1 MSPWKLGTRS
11 LLKAMNFPSGDHVGC
26 WSAPRPVVSC
36 RRWLPSGS
44 MVKMSSPGP
53 LRELAKAILPSILA
67 AAAEGTDAVG
77 GANAEPAQAAITDDN
92 SAART
97 NTLVPSLP
105 WADIHLLPRLRVHEG
120 RIGRDS
126 HGIRRLRSVLST
138 ARCHVGVR
146 RGWCPPNRVK
156 SRSRHSFGRTVDT
169 TKYISTPQLG
179 FTFSPLR

>member
-11 LLKAMNFPSGDHVGC
+11 LLNAMNFPSGDHVGC
-26 WSAPRPVVSC
+26 WSEPRPVVSC

-97 NTLVPSLP
+97 STLVPSLP
-105 WADIHLLPRLRVHEG
+105 WADIHLLPHIRVYESALPDDGASGQTLR
-120 RIGRDS
+120 
-126 HGIRRLRSVLST
+126 
-138 ARCHVGVR
+138 
-146 RGWCPPNRVK
+146 
-156 SRSRHSFGRTVDT
+156 
-169 TKYISTPQLG
+169 Q
-179 FTFSPLR
+179 